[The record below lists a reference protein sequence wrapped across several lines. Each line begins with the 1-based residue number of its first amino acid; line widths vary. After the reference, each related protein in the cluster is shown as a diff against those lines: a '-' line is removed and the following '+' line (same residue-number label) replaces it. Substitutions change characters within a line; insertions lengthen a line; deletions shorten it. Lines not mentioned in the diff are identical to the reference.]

1 MATVG
6 SARRRSTRSA
16 AMDDRGAPA
25 PRGEE
30 SQRLEG
36 FLKPLC
42 EQTRLRILLA
52 LNDGPKTTSEISER
66 LGQDEPEIGRHLAVL
81 RASRVAELRRR
92 GRETL
97 YQLTEPGFRFLDSA
111 RRLLD
116 EADPPPE
123 PRFSQAGLKKL
134 IKKIGTVIDDPEGW
148 LNAPNPR
155 FEGRRPIDLIGRYD
169 EVRLHIIIEALEQGC
184 FS

>member
-1 MATVG
+1 MTTV
-6 SARRRSTRSA
+6 RSA
-16 AMDDRGAPA
+16 HKGRTLTEAKERPA
-25 PRGEE
+25 ARRGEE

-42 EQTRLRILLA
+42 EPTRLRILLA
-52 LNDGPKTTSEISER
+52 LDDGPKTIGQICER
-66 LGQDEPEIGRHLAVL
+66 LGQGEPEVGRHLALL
-81 RASRVAELRRR
+81 RASRVVESQRR
-92 GRETL
+92 GKEPL
-97 YQLTEPGFRFLDSA
+97 YQLTDPGFHFLDSA

-123 PRFSQAGLKKL
+123 PRFSKAELKKL
-134 IKKIGTVIDDPEGW
+134 IKKIGTVIDDPEEW

-169 EVRLHIIIEALEQGC
+169 EGRLHIIIEALQQGC

>member
-1 MATVG
+1 MATVRSARKG
-6 SARRRSTRSA
+6 RTLTEAKERPTASARRS
-16 AMDDRGAPA
+16 
-25 PRGEE
+25 EE

-52 LNDGPKTTSEISER
+52 LDDGPKTTGQICER
-66 LGQDEPEIGRHLAVL
+66 LGQDEPEVSRHLALL
-81 RASRVAELRRR
+81 RASRIVESQRR
-92 GRETL
+92 GKELL
-97 YQLTEPGFRFLDSA
+97 YQFTEPGFHFLDSA

-123 PRFSQAGLKKL
+123 PRFSKAELKKL
-134 IKKIGTVIDDPEGW
+134 IKKIGTVVDDPEEW
-148 LNAPNPR
+148 LNSPNPR
-155 FEGRRPIDLIGRYD
+155 FEVRRPIDLIGRYD
-169 EVRLHIIIEALEQGC
+169 EVRLHIIIEALQQGC